1 MAKPQQDVEIV
12 NPPNLLQV
20 KIGGPIS
27 AGDLHLIEKAEDAI
41 KDLRS
46 DFGAW
51 LEEEVQKL
59 EDAAAEVKSEGLKG
73 KAGETLF
80 IRAHDLRGVGSTY
93 EFPII
98 TRLAKSLTKLIDI
111 DEKRQ
116 QAPRALALAHVDA
129 IRAALSQNIRDT
141 NDAVAAALAEELEKQ
156 SATFAEPWKDD

>member
-1 MAKPQQDVEIV
+1 MSKPNQDVEIV
-12 NPPNLLQV
+12 NPPNMLQI

-41 KDLRS
+41 KDLRHE
-46 DFGAW
+46 FGAW

-59 EDAAAEVKSEGLKG
+59 EDAAKLVREKGLKG
-73 KAGETLF
+73 DEGEQLF
-80 IRAHDLRGVGSTY
+80 ICAHDLRGVGSTY

-98 TRLAKSLTKLIDI
+98 TRLAASLTKLIDM

-116 QAPRALALAHVDA
+116 KASKALALAHVDA

-141 NDAVAAALAEELEKQ
+141 NDAVAAALAGELEVQ
-156 SATFAEPWKDD
+156 SSEFAKPWDD

>member
-1 MAKPQQDVEIV
+1 MSKPNPDVEIV
-12 NPPNLLQV
+12 NPPNMLQI

-41 KDLRS
+41 KDLRHE
-46 DFGAW
+46 FGNW

-59 EDAAAEVKSEGLKG
+59 EDAAKLVREKGLKG
-73 KAGETLF
+73 DEGEQLF
-80 IRAHDLRGVGSTY
+80 ICAHDLRGVGSTY

-98 TRLAKSLTKLIDI
+98 TRLAASLTKLIDM

-116 QAPRALALAHVDA
+116 KASKALALAHVDA

-141 NDAVAAALAEELEKQ
+141 NDAVAAALAGELEVQ
-156 SATFAEPWKDD
+156 SSEFAKPWDD

>member
-1 MAKPQQDVEIV
+1 MSKPNQDVEIV
-12 NPPNLLQV
+12 NPPNMLQI

-41 KDLRS
+41 KDLRHE
-46 DFGAW
+46 FGAW

-59 EDAAAEVKSEGLKG
+59 EDAAKLVREKGLKG
-73 KAGETLF
+73 DEGEQLF
-80 IRAHDLRGVGSTY
+80 ICAHDLRGVGSTY

-98 TRLAKSLTKLIDI
+98 TRLAASLTKLIDM

-116 QAPRALALAHVDA
+116 KASKALALAHVDA

-141 NDAVAAALAEELEKQ
+141 NDAVAAALAGELEVQ
-156 SATFAEPWKDD
+156 STEFAKPWDD